1 MHYAL
6 NNNLENILE
15 VKFTTSTT
23 ITAPTFTNPIAEYMV
38 VLEFDSLRF
47 NLDMGISTV
56 LSGYTSTLGI
66 GLPFPCLYYAGNT
79 L

>member
-1 MHYAL
+1 
-6 NNNLENILE
+6 
-15 VKFTTSTT
+15 
-23 ITAPTFTNPIAEYMV
+23 MV
-38 VLEFDSLRF
+38 VVEFDSLRF
-47 NLDMGISTV
+47 KLDMGISST